1 MVRAAL
7 GKSSDGEIRCRRS
20 EDYDKVYVEES
31 EPEKRFHIIQNAGP
45 SGIYLVAAT
54 AVRIAAHNLK
64 NPIHSNLRFY
74 LFGCDAQN
82 DKYNA

>member
-1 MVRAAL
+1 MRAAL
-7 GKSSDGEIRCRRS
+7 EKSSDREIRCRRS

-31 EPEKRFHIIQNAGP
+31 EPEKRFHMIQNAGP

-54 AVRIAAHNLK
+54 VVRITAHNLK
-64 NPIHSNLRFY
+64 NPIHGNLRFY